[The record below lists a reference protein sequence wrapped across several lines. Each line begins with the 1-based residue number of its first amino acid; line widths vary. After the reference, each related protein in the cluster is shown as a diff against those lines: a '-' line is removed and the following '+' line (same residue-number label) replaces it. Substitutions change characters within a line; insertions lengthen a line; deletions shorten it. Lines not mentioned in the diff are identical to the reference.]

1 MKQEEFTD
9 EHQATTATCLRL
21 TQNWKHTG
29 RVVIADSWF
38 GSVTS
43 AVQLMKVNGLHSI
56 MLVKT
61 AHSIYPKETF
71 SNIMLK
77 RGEWVTRVAEI
88 DNINL
93 MAVKFV
99 DLQPKQFISTC
110 SVSTSGPPRKTK
122 HHGSILRP
130 QVAFEYLSYCAG
142 IDIHNHIRTGSTGF
156 EDTWLTKKPHN
167 RQFAGIL
174 GFVFTNAYQA
184 MQYFGRG
191 NMLHTNFKMDLA
203 NAMVSFVD
211 FDGIRVQRSLLNISE
226 PSDNT
231 TQHILS
237 KYLNKGIKMQKPCFY
252 CRHGYDKSFR
262 RKTSFYCSA
271 CGIEKAICSPE
282 TRDCWDL
289 HLKNGMPKKR
299 RCMNN

>member
-1 MKQEEFTD
+1 
-9 EHQATTATCLRL
+9 
-21 TQNWKHTG
+21 
-29 RVVIADSWF
+29 
-38 GSVTS
+38 
-43 AVQLMKVNGLHSI
+43 
-56 MLVKT
+56 MLVKM
-61 AHSIYPKETF
+61 AHSFTQETF

-77 RGEWVTRVAEI
+77 GGEWVTRIVEI

-130 QVAFEYLSYCAG
+130 QVAFEYLSYCASS
-142 IDIHNHIRTGSTGF
+142 DIHNHIRTGSTGF
-156 EDTWLTKKPHN
+156 EDAWLTKKPHN

-174 GFVFTNAYQA
+174 GFVFTNAYQE
-184 MQYFGRG
+184 MRYFGRG

-211 FDGIRVQRSLLNISE
+211 FDGITVQQSLLNISE
-226 PSDNT
+226 PSDNNT
-231 TQHILS
+231 TQHNTTHSIKIL
-237 KYLNKGIKMQKPCFY
+237 KQRYQDAETMLLLPTWI
-252 CRHGYDKSFR
+252 KSFGR
-262 RKTSFYCSA
+262 ETSFYCSA